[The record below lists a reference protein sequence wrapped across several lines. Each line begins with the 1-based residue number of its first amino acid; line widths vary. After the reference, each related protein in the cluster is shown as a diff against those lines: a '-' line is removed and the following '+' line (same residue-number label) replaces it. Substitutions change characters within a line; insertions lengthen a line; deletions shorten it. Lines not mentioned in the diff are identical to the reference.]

1 MILGRD
7 IKLPDDSPEEE
18 EVVEE
23 AGRSNRDVYI
33 NAMKQLGKDV
43 FISTWQLPE
52 KDIILVINKNQ

>member
-18 EVVEE
+18 EIAEE

-33 NAMKQLGKDV
+33 NAMKQPGKDV